1 MQGNKLITQL
11 CKRFFEFE
19 LFKKHSELC
28 GTESTTMQNIETK
41 DLKIKIL
48 KGLLKKDE
56 VGKPYIVV

>member
-1 MQGNKLITQL
+1 
-11 CKRFFEFE
+11 
-19 LFKKHSELC
+19 LFKKHSEVC
-28 GTESTTMQNIETK
+28 GTESTKQNIETK